1 MQRIVIF
8 DMDGTLINSAT
19 DITLS
24 VNYVRNNHYGLSD
37 LSEVFVVDAI
47 NASERNLA
55 FIFYET
61 EHYEE
66 DAKALFEEHY
76 HIQCIQNVRAY
87 NGIAETLSILHSQ
100 GCVLGVAT
108 NAPSIFA
115 KRMLSHLQLSDYFT
129 HIIGADNVKLPKPD
143 PQMLQFHLEQHGF
156 DASCDQAWM
165 IGDNTKDMEAARNA
179 NINSIFAAWGF
190 SEYGTGDYLVT
201 DPSQLSAIILKEMGN
216 VAD

>member
-8 DMDGTLINSAT
+8 DMDWTLINSAT

-24 VNYVRNNHYGLSD
+24 VNYVLNNHYGLSD

-115 KRMLSHLQLSDYFT
+115 KRSVNNITL
-129 HIIGADNVKLPKPD
+129 IG
-143 PQMLQFHLEQHGF
+143 
-156 DASCDQAWM
+156 
-165 IGDNTKDMEAARNA
+165 
-179 NINSIFAAWGF
+179 
-190 SEYGTGDYLVT
+190 YG
-201 DPSQLSAIILKEMGN
+201 
-216 VAD
+216 